1 VGPPGRLNGLHQSAI
16 KAEQSVPSTKVKD
29 GSSAGTWDCLPQGG
43 REVGSVMMKISGLA
57 GMALVAALVGGQ
69 VGVASACNCP
79 KEQLVKKYGSVS
91 QIRPGVP
98 LPPPLPPD
106 KAGSPAVGG

>member
-1 VGPPGRLNGLHQSAI
+1 
-16 KAEQSVPSTKVKD
+16 
-29 GSSAGTWDCLPQGG
+29 
-43 REVGSVMMKISGLA
+43 
-57 GMALVAALVGGQ
+57 MALVAALISGQ
-69 VGVASACNCP
+69 VGAASACNCP

-106 KAGSPAVGG
+106 KAGLPAVGG